1 MNAAFVSATTV
12 VLVWQLPT
20 IGESAG
26 VDSFI
31 VSYSLQE
38 DSEENSTHTRHP
50 SGEAMTHT
58 VSYQQGRTPDVVISG
73 LNSSA
78 LYNFTVSINYSSPVL
93 LSAEAS
99 VTVHTDPLGKFNR
112 LGVLPTQS
120 ITNYALF
127 IHTGSQPSNSIT
139 VPPIVQQN
147 LISVMWPLPGGG
159 EFVMNYV
166 LMYTS
171 VSRLDQQTTSGNIT
185 ISSNQTFYNF
195 TPPILQPYSDY
206 TFVVFG
212 EFEVGK
218 MTQIVAPF
226 TAVSLEAGMNICRHS
241 CFHKCKKMIVVVG
254 IAHISICALFIS
266 HPHMH
271 KCMHTP
277 APSSPVDLQVQGTF
291 HISINLSWSA
301 PLQPNGNIIQYTV
314 GD

>member
-58 VSYQQGRTPDVVISG
+58 VSYQQGRTPGVVISG

-112 LGVLPTQS
+112 LGVLLAHS
-120 ITNYALF
+120 ITKLCVVHPHRFPTIQQYNSFPNCPAKCHCSYVASTWGWRVCNELCSGVYLSEQVGTADNKWQHHHF
-127 IHTGSQPSNSIT
+127 KQPN
-139 VPPIVQQN
+139 
-147 LISVMWPLPGGG
+147 
-159 EFVMNYV
+159 
-166 LMYTS
+166 
-171 VSRLDQQTTSGNIT
+171 
-185 ISSNQTFYNF
+185 
-195 TPPILQPYSDY
+195 ILQLH
-206 TFVVFG
+206 T
-212 EFEVGK
+212 
-218 MTQIVAPF
+218 
-226 TAVSLEAGMNICRHS
+226 
-241 CFHKCKKMIVVVG
+241 
-254 IAHISICALFIS
+254 S
-266 HPHMH
+266 HP
-271 KCMHTP
+271 P
-277 APSSPVDLQVQGTF
+277 AIF
-291 HISINLSWSA
+291 
-301 PLQPNGNIIQYTV
+301 
-314 GD
+314 

>member
-50 SGEAMTHT
+50 SGEVMTRT
-58 VSYQQGRTPDVVISG
+58 VSYQQGRTPGVVISD

-139 VPPIVQQN
+139 VAPIVQQN

-185 ISSNQTFYNF
+185 ISF
-195 TPPILQPYSDY
+195 IA
-206 TFVVFG
+206 
-212 EFEVGK
+212 GK
-218 MTQIVAPF
+218 Q
-226 TAVSLEAGMNICRHS
+226 LE
-241 CFHKCKKMIVVVG
+241 
-254 IAHISICALFIS
+254 
-266 HPHMH
+266 
-271 KCMHTP
+271 
-277 APSSPVDLQVQGTF
+277 
-291 HISINLSWSA
+291 
-301 PLQPNGNIIQYTV
+301 
-314 GD
+314 